1 VKVAV
6 VIPCW
11 NHGRLLVEALASVAS
26 QTLRP
31 SQVIV
36 VDDGSTDET
45 AATAQGHPD
54 VMLVRQEHSGTASA
68 RNAGLAH
75 ADADVVAFL
84 DADDLWPVDS
94 LEQRVVAL
102 REHDADGCFGVV
114 EEFGDS
120 AAYEGSVRAGSAARL
135 PGSMLVTREA
145 LAQVGLFD
153 TSLAAGEAIDWVL
166 RFDAAGLRW
175 CSVADVVLRRRV
187 HADNT
192 SRSATPRQ
200 RRALLEVARRAG
212 AANRGAP

>member
-1 VKVAV
+1 V

-11 NHGRLLVEALASVAS
+11 NHGRLLGEALASVAT
-26 QTLRP
+26 QALQP

-45 AATAQGHPD
+45 AAIAQAHPD
-54 VMLVRQEHSGTASA
+54 VMLIQQEHGGTASA
-68 RNAGLAH
+68 RNAGLTH
-75 ADADVVAFL
+75 VDADVVAFL
-84 DADDLWPVDS
+84 DADDLWPTDS
-94 LEQRVVAL
+94 LERRVGAL
-102 REHDADGCFGVV
+102 CEHNADGCFGVV

-120 AAYEGSVRAGSAARL
+120 APYEASVRAGSAARL

-145 LAQVGLFD
+145 LARVGMFD

-166 RFDAAGLRW
+166 RFDATGLTW

-192 SRSATPRQ
+192 SRDASPRQ
-200 RRALLEVARRAG
+200 RLALLEVARRAR
-212 AANRGAP
+212 AANRGAR